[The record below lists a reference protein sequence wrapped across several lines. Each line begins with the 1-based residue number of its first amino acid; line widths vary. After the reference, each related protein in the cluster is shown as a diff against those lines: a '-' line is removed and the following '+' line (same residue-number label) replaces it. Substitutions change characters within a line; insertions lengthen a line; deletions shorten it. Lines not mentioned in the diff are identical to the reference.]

1 MLHILKS
8 ALWLLGLESFTLEL
22 EYLVLLLKLK
32 SIELTL
38 EILSVI
44 LLVLEETIN
53 YKVFAY
59 QLNIFINLFVL
70 FMNVVFEFVLKI
82 F

>member
-8 ALWLLGLESFTLEL
+8 AFWLLGLESFPLKL

-70 FMNVVFEFVLKI
+70 LMNIIFKLVLEI